1 MDRLDA
7 LKVFCAVVDAG
18 GFSRAA
24 AKLGISTSSVT
35 HQVGVLEAHFGARLL
50 NRTTRSM
57 SLTDEG
63 RRCVE
68 QARRL
73 LDEMDELEA
82 SMGDSRQQPRGTL
95 RVDMPD
101 ILARRF
107 VAPALPR
114 FLAAHPELSVRLSA
128 SDRLIDMVDEGVDV
142 MLRIGEL
149 PDSSLVGR
157 AIFKNDYICCASP
170 DFIARH
176 GKPEHP
182 DQLDGFPCLNFV
194 YPKARQLRPWR
205 FQRDGQPFIAT
216 PRGAVAMDHVESLIE
231 MALAGTFRP
240 KAIVAIN
247 GALLPI
253 RGAPVFSPMAKL
265 LFLNPFAPRLFAWR
279 ALSHD
284 ATRRMLRGTGSA
296 IDERGLDLYQRLFRK
311 PGHVE
316 ATLGMMAN
324 WDLNGLQRRIVGLG
338 CPLVLVTGA
347 DDKAVS
353 PSDAHKIAAK
363 IPGARVIGLPSG
375 GHLVHEEQPAKVTRL
390 LLDVAHDAGLR
401 TDEDATRL
409 SNHGD

>member
-57 SLTDEG
+57 SLTEEG
-63 RRCVE
+63 RRCLE

-73 LDEMDELEA
+73 LDGMDELEA
-82 SMGDSRQQPRGTL
+82 SMSDAQQLPRGSL

-114 FLAAHPELSVRLSA
+114 FLAAYPELSVRLTA

-157 AIFKNDYICCASP
+157 SIFKNNYICCASP
-170 DFIARH
+170 DFIAGH
-176 GKPEHP
+176 GRPDHP
-182 DQLDGFPCLNFV
+182 DGLDRLPCLNFV
-194 YPKARQLRPWR
+194 YPKARQLRPWT
-205 FQRDGQPFIAT
+205 FQQDGQPFTTT

-231 MALAGTFRP
+231 MAVQGGG
-240 KAIVAIN
+240 IVQHLTVSLIEPLRS
-247 GALLPI
+247 GALLPLLEPWQ
-253 RGAPVFSPMAKL
+253 APGPDVSVLYPQRHQRAARIKVFVD
-265 LFLNPFAPRLFAWR
+265 FVE
-279 ALSHD
+279 
-284 ATRRMLRGTGSA
+284 T
-296 IDERGLDLYQRLFRK
+296 LFR
-311 PGHVE
+311 
-316 ATLGMMAN
+316 
-324 WDLNGLQRRIVGLG
+324 
-338 CPLVLVTGA
+338 
-347 DDKAVS
+347 S
-353 PSDAHKIAAK
+353 AA
-363 IPGARVIGLPSG
+363 S
-375 GHLVHEEQPAKVTRL
+375 
-390 LLDVAHDAGLR
+390 
-401 TDEDATRL
+401 
-409 SNHGD
+409 S